1 MKEAMFSKI
10 TSTIQINLSMREAE
24 ILQKV
29 IAPDNIGGP
38 LIKMSI
44 NERGLIIRIDAVS
57 RMNSFLATI
66 NDILEA
72 VATSKKTVDIIQNQT

>member
-1 MKEAMFSKI
+1 MFKI
-10 TSTIQINLSMREAE
+10 TSTIQIHLSVKEAE
-24 ILQKV
+24 ILQKA

-38 LIKMSI
+38 SIKMRI
-44 NERGLIIRIDAVS
+44 NERGLVIRIYGVS

-72 VATSKKTVDIIQNQT
+72 IASSEKTVDIIQHHT

>member
-1 MKEAMFSKI
+1 MFSKI
-10 TSTIQINLSMREAE
+10 TSTIQINLPVREAR
-24 ILQKV
+24 ILQKA

-38 LIKMSI
+38 LIKMNI
-44 NERGLIIRIDAVS
+44 NEQGLIIRIYAVA

-72 VATSKKTVDIIQNQT
+72 VASSEKTVDIIQHHI